1 MAEYLQMSFF
11 FRNFVGFL
19 QKEQQMLLRDIIG
32 QDAIKREM
40 CHTVQQGR
48 IPHAVLLSG
57 VGGIGKLPLAWAFA
71 QYLAC
76 KHRTDT
82 DACGVCPTCLQY
94 SKLQHPDLHFAF
106 PIVKVDKSAEVCD
119 DYLSDFRSMLLA
131 NPYCDADDWTQAM
144 NAEKKQSLI
153 YERESSEIQR
163 KFALKSFSDG
173 YKVMIVWQPE
183 KMHIACANKLLK
195 LLEEPP
201 ERTLFLFVSE
211 HPEQLLPTI
220 VSRLRPLPVPR
231 LTEQQIVDA
240 VCARQSGI
248 SRQQAADAAR
258 LAGGS
263 YREALRILD
272 AEDRSKQLFADFQQ
286 LMRNAW
292 LVGVK
297 KNYEALQ
304 SLNEWAQD
312 MAKLPRE
319 RQCAFLQFAQ
329 RLIRENFIYNYGEA
343 ALCYQTT
350 EEQTFS
356 VKFAPFINER
366 NVEQL
371 TEQFAQAEAQIMQNA
386 NSRIVLFDLC
396 LQCIVLIKK

>member
-1 MAEYLQMSFF
+1 
-11 FRNFVGFL
+11 
-19 QKEQQMLLRDIIG
+19 MLLKDIIG
-32 QDAIKREM
+32 QQAVKREL
-40 CHTVQQGR
+40 CHSVQEGK
-48 IPHAVLLSG
+48 IPHALLLSG
-57 VGGIGKLPLAWAFA
+57 SAGVGKLPLALAFA
-71 QYLAC
+71 QYVAC

-106 PIVKVDKSAEVCD
+106 PIVKVDKGAEVCD
-119 DYLSDFRSMLLA
+119 DYLNDFREMVRS
-131 NPYCDADDWTQAM
+131 NPYCDPDDWTMAM
-144 NAEKKQSLI
+144 GAEKKQSLI
-153 YERESSEIQR
+153 YEKESSEIQR
-163 KFALKSFSDG
+163 KLSLKSFADG

-201 ERTLFLFVSE
+201 EMTLFLFVSE

-220 VSRLRPLPVPR
+220 ISRLRPLPIPR
-231 LTEQQIVDA
+231 LTDEEIVEA
-240 VCARQSGI
+240 LTRQGVVSNP
-248 SRQQAADAAR
+248 QQAHDVAR

-272 AEDRSKQLFADFQQ
+272 AEDRDKQLFAEFQE

-292 LVGVK
+292 LVGVR

-304 SLNEWAQD
+304 KLNEWSMT
-312 MAKLPRE
+312 MAKESSRE

-329 RLIRENFIYNYGEA
+329 RLIRENFIYNYGEP
-343 ALCYQTT
+343 ALNYETSD
-350 EEQTFS
+350 EQQFS

-366 NVEQL
+366 NIEEL
-371 TEQFAQAEAQIMQNA
+371 TEQFARAEAQIMQNA
-386 NSRIVLFDLC
+386 NARMVLFDLC
-396 LQCIVLIKK
+396 LQCIVLIKR

>member
-1 MAEYLQMSFF
+1 
-11 FRNFVGFL
+11 
-19 QKEQQMLLRDIIG
+19 MLLKDIIG
-32 QDAIKREM
+32 QQAVKREL
-40 CHTVQQGR
+40 CHSVQEGK
-48 IPHAVLLSG
+48 IPHALLLSG
-57 VGGIGKLPLAWAFA
+57 SAGVGKLPLALAFA
-71 QYLAC
+71 QYVAC
-76 KHRTDT
+76 KHRSDT

-106 PIVKVDKSAEVCD
+106 PIVKVDKGAEVCD
-119 DYLSDFRSMLLA
+119 DYLNDFREMVRS
-131 NPYCDADDWTQAM
+131 NPYCDPDDWTMAM
-144 NAEKKQSLI
+144 GAEKKQSLI
-153 YERESSEIQR
+153 YEKESSEIQR
-163 KFALKSFSDG
+163 KLSLKSFADG

-201 ERTLFLFVSE
+201 EMTLFLFVSE

-220 VSRLRPLPVPR
+220 ISRLRPLPIPR
-231 LTEQQIVDA
+231 LTDEEIVEA
-240 VCARQSGI
+240 LTRQGVVSNP
-248 SRQQAADAAR
+248 QQAHDVAR

-272 AEDRSKQLFADFQQ
+272 AEDRDKQLFAEFQE

-292 LVGVK
+292 LVGVR

-304 SLNEWAQD
+304 KLNEWSMT
-312 MAKLPRE
+312 MAKESSRE

-329 RLIRENFIYNYGEA
+329 RLIRENFIYNYGEP
-343 ALCYQTT
+343 ALNYETSD
-350 EEQTFS
+350 EQQFS

-366 NVEQL
+366 NIEEL
-371 TEQFAQAEAQIMQNA
+371 TEQFARAEAQIMQNA
-386 NSRIVLFDLC
+386 NARMVLFDLC

>member
-1 MAEYLQMSFF
+1 
-11 FRNFVGFL
+11 
-19 QKEQQMLLRDIIG
+19 MLLKDIIG
-32 QDAIKREM
+32 QQAVKREL
-40 CHTVQQGR
+40 CHSVQEGK
-48 IPHAVLLSG
+48 IPHALLLSG
-57 VGGIGKLPLAWAFA
+57 SAGVGKLPLALAFA
-71 QYLAC
+71 QYVAC

-106 PIVKVDKSAEVCD
+106 PIVKVDKGAEVCD
-119 DYLSDFRSMLLA
+119 DYLNDFREMVRS
-131 NPYCDADDWTQAM
+131 NPYCDPDDWTMAM
-144 NAEKKQSLI
+144 GAEKKQSLI
-153 YERESSEIQR
+153 YEKESSEIQR
-163 KFALKSFSDG
+163 KLSLKSFADG

-201 ERTLFLFVSE
+201 EMTLFLFVSE

-220 VSRLRPLPVPR
+220 ISRLRPLPIPR
-231 LTEQQIVDA
+231 LTDEEMVEA
-240 VCARQSGI
+240 LTRQGVVSNP
-248 SRQQAADAAR
+248 QQAHDVAR

-272 AEDRSKQLFADFQQ
+272 AEDRDKQLFAEFQE

-292 LVGVK
+292 LVGVR

-304 SLNEWAQD
+304 KLNEWSMT
-312 MAKLPRE
+312 MAKESSRE

-329 RLIRENFIYNYGEA
+329 RLIRENFIYNYGEP
-343 ALCYQTT
+343 ALNYETSD
-350 EEQTFS
+350 EQQFS

-366 NVEQL
+366 NIEEL
-371 TEQFAQAEAQIMQNA
+371 TEQFARAEAQIMQNA
-386 NSRIVLFDLC
+386 NARMVLFDLC

>member
-1 MAEYLQMSFF
+1 
-11 FRNFVGFL
+11 
-19 QKEQQMLLRDIIG
+19 MLLKDIIG
-32 QDAIKREM
+32 QQAVKREL
-40 CHTVQQGR
+40 CHSVQEGK
-48 IPHAVLLSG
+48 IPHALLLSG
-57 VGGIGKLPLAWAFA
+57 SAGVGKLPLALAFA
-71 QYLAC
+71 QYVAC

-106 PIVKVDKSAEVCD
+106 PIVKVDKGAEVCD
-119 DYLSDFRSMLLA
+119 DYLNDFREMVRS
-131 NPYCDADDWTQAM
+131 NPYCDPDDWTMAM
-144 NAEKKQSLI
+144 GAEKKQSLI
-153 YERESSEIQR
+153 YEKESSEIQR
-163 KFALKSFSDG
+163 KLSLKSFADG

-201 ERTLFLFVSE
+201 EMTLFLFVSE

-220 VSRLRPLPVPR
+220 ISRLRPLPIPR
-231 LTEQQIVDA
+231 LTDEEIVEA
-240 VCARQSGI
+240 LTRQGVVSNP
-248 SRQQAADAAR
+248 QQAQDAAR

-272 AEDRSKQLFADFQQ
+272 AEDRDKQLFAEFQE

-292 LVGVK
+292 LVGVR

-304 SLNEWAQD
+304 KLNEWSMT
-312 MAKLPRE
+312 MAKESSRE

-329 RLIRENFIYNYGEA
+329 RLIRENFIYNYGEP
-343 ALCYQTT
+343 ALNYETSD
-350 EEQTFS
+350 EQQFS

-366 NVEQL
+366 NIEEL
-371 TEQFAQAEAQIMQNA
+371 TEQFARAEAQIMQNA
-386 NSRIVLFDLC
+386 NARMVLFDLC

>member
-1 MAEYLQMSFF
+1 
-11 FRNFVGFL
+11 
-19 QKEQQMLLRDIIG
+19 MLLKDIIG
-32 QDAIKREM
+32 QDAVKREL
-40 CHTVQQGR
+40 CHSVQEGK
-48 IPHAVLLSG
+48 IPHALLLSG
-57 VGGIGKLPLAWAFA
+57 SAGVGKLPLALAFA
-71 QYLAC
+71 QYVAC

-106 PIVKVDKSAEVCD
+106 PIVKVDKGAEVCD
-119 DYLSDFRSMLLA
+119 DYLNDFREMVRS
-131 NPYCDADDWTQAM
+131 NPYCDPDDWTMAM
-144 NAEKKQSLI
+144 GAEKKQSLI
-153 YERESSEIQR
+153 YEKESSEIQR
-163 KFALKSFSDG
+163 KLSLKSFADG

-201 ERTLFLFVSE
+201 EMTLFLFVSE

-220 VSRLRPLPVPR
+220 ISRLRPLPIPR
-231 LTEQQIVDA
+231 LTDEEIMAAIRSQQSAISEQQ
-240 VCARQSGI
+240 AR
-248 SRQQAADAAR
+248 DVAR

-272 AEDRSKQLFADFQQ
+272 AEDRDKQLFAEFQE

-292 LVGVK
+292 LVGVR

-304 SLNEWAQD
+304 KLNEWSMT
-312 MAKLPRE
+312 MAKESSRE

-329 RLIRENFIYNYGEA
+329 RLIRENFIYNYGEP
-343 ALCYQTT
+343 ALNYETSD
-350 EEQTFS
+350 EQQFS

-366 NVEQL
+366 NIEEL
-371 TEQFAQAEAQIMQNA
+371 TEQFARAEAQIMQNA
-386 NSRIVLFDLC
+386 NARMVLFDLC
-396 LQCIVLIKK
+396 LQCIVLIKR

>member
-1 MAEYLQMSFF
+1 
-11 FRNFVGFL
+11 
-19 QKEQQMLLRDIIG
+19 MLLKDIIG
-32 QDAIKREM
+32 QQAVKREL
-40 CHTVQQGR
+40 CHSVQEGK
-48 IPHAVLLSG
+48 IPHALLMSG
-57 VGGIGKLPLAWAFA
+57 SAGVGKLPLALAFA
-71 QYLAC
+71 QYVAC

-106 PIVKVDKSAEVCD
+106 PIVKVDKGAEVCD
-119 DYLSDFRSMLLA
+119 DYLNDFREMVRS
-131 NPYCDADDWTQAM
+131 NPYCDPDDWTMAM
-144 NAEKKQSLI
+144 GAEKKQSLI
-153 YERESSEIQR
+153 YEKESSEIQR
-163 KFALKSFSDG
+163 KLSLKSFADG

-201 ERTLFLFVSE
+201 EMTLFLFVSE

-220 VSRLRPLPVPR
+220 ISRLRPLPIPR
-231 LTEQQIVDA
+231 LTDEEIVEA
-240 VCARQSGI
+240 LTRQGVVSNP
-248 SRQQAADAAR
+248 QQAHDVAR

-272 AEDRSKQLFADFQQ
+272 AEDRDKQLFAEFQE

-292 LVGVK
+292 LVGVR

-304 SLNEWAQD
+304 KLNEWSMT
-312 MAKLPRE
+312 MAKESSRE

-329 RLIRENFIYNYGEA
+329 RLIRENFIYNYGEP
-343 ALCYQTT
+343 ALNYETSD
-350 EEQTFS
+350 EQQFS

-366 NVEQL
+366 NIEEL
-371 TEQFAQAEAQIMQNA
+371 TEQFARAEAQIMQNA
-386 NSRIVLFDLC
+386 NARMVLFDLC

>member
-1 MAEYLQMSFF
+1 
-11 FRNFVGFL
+11 
-19 QKEQQMLLRDIIG
+19 MLLKDIIG
-32 QDAIKREM
+32 QQAVKREL
-40 CHTVQQGR
+40 CHSVQEGK
-48 IPHAVLLSG
+48 IPHALLMSG
-57 VGGIGKLPLAWAFA
+57 SAGVGKLPLALAFA
-71 QYLAC
+71 QYVAC

-106 PIVKVDKSAEVCD
+106 PIVKVDKGAEVCD
-119 DYLSDFRSMLLA
+119 DYLNDFREMVRS
-131 NPYCDADDWTQAM
+131 NPYCDPDDWTMAM
-144 NAEKKQSLI
+144 GAEKKQSLI
-153 YERESSEIQR
+153 YEKESSEIQR
-163 KFALKSFSDG
+163 KLSLKSFADG

-201 ERTLFLFVSE
+201 EMTLFLFVSE

-220 VSRLRPLPVPR
+220 ISRLRPLPIPR
-231 LTEQQIVDA
+231 LTDEEIMAAIRSQQSAISEQQ
-240 VCARQSGI
+240 AR
-248 SRQQAADAAR
+248 DVAR

-272 AEDRSKQLFADFQQ
+272 AEDRDKQLFAEFQE

-292 LVGVK
+292 LVGVR

-304 SLNEWAQD
+304 KLNGWSMT
-312 MAKLPRE
+312 MAKESSRE

-329 RLIRENFIYNYGEA
+329 RLIRENFIYNYGEP
-343 ALCYQTT
+343 ALNYETSD
-350 EEQTFS
+350 EQQFS

-366 NVEQL
+366 NIEEL
-371 TEQFAQAEAQIMQNA
+371 TEQFARAEAQIMQNA
-386 NSRIVLFDLC
+386 NARMVLFDLC
-396 LQCIVLIKK
+396 LQCIVLIKR

>member
-1 MAEYLQMSFF
+1 
-11 FRNFVGFL
+11 
-19 QKEQQMLLRDIIG
+19 MLLKDIIG
-32 QDAIKREM
+32 QQAVKREL
-40 CHTVQQGR
+40 CHSVQEGK
-48 IPHAVLLSG
+48 IPHALLMSG
-57 VGGIGKLPLAWAFA
+57 SAGVGKLPLALAFA
-71 QYLAC
+71 QYVAC

-106 PIVKVDKSAEVCD
+106 PIVKVDKGAEVCD
-119 DYLSDFRSMLLA
+119 DYLNDFREMVRS
-131 NPYCDADDWTQAM
+131 NPYCDPDDWTMAM
-144 NAEKKQSLI
+144 GAEKKQSLI
-153 YERESSEIQR
+153 YEKESSEIQR
-163 KFALKSFSDG
+163 KLSLKSFADG

-201 ERTLFLFVSE
+201 EMTLFLFVSE

-220 VSRLRPLPVPR
+220 ISRLRPLPIPR
-231 LTEQQIVDA
+231 LTDEEIMAAIRSQQSAISEQQ
-240 VCARQSGI
+240 AR
-248 SRQQAADAAR
+248 DVAR

-272 AEDRSKQLFADFQQ
+272 AEDRDKQLFAEFQE

-292 LVGVK
+292 LVGVR

-304 SLNEWAQD
+304 KLNEWSMT
-312 MAKLPRE
+312 MAKESSRE

-329 RLIRENFIYNYGEA
+329 RLIRENFIYNYGEP
-343 ALCYQTT
+343 ALNYETSD
-350 EEQTFS
+350 EQQFS

-366 NVEQL
+366 NIEEL
-371 TEQFAQAEAQIMQNA
+371 TEQFARAEAQIMQNA
-386 NSRIVLFDLC
+386 NARMVLFDLC
-396 LQCIVLIKK
+396 LQCIVLIKR

>member
-1 MAEYLQMSFF
+1 
-11 FRNFVGFL
+11 
-19 QKEQQMLLRDIIG
+19 MLLKDIIG
-32 QDAIKREM
+32 QQAVKREL
-40 CHTVQQGR
+40 CHSVQEGK
-48 IPHAVLLSG
+48 IPHALLMSG
-57 VGGIGKLPLAWAFA
+57 SAGVGKLPLALAFA
-71 QYLAC
+71 QYEAC

-106 PIVKVDKSAEVCD
+106 PIVKVDKGAEVCD
-119 DYLSDFRSMLLA
+119 DYLNDFREMVRS
-131 NPYCDADDWTQAM
+131 NPYCDPDDWTMAM
-144 NAEKKQSLI
+144 GAEKKQSLI
-153 YERESSEIQR
+153 YEKESSEIQR
-163 KFALKSFSDG
+163 KLSLKSFADG

-201 ERTLFLFVSE
+201 EMTLFLFVSE

-220 VSRLRPLPVPR
+220 ISRLRPLPIPR
-231 LTEQQIVDA
+231 LTDEEIMAAIRSQQSAISEQQ
-240 VCARQSGI
+240 AR
-248 SRQQAADAAR
+248 DVAR

-272 AEDRSKQLFADFQQ
+272 AEDRDKQLFAEFQE

-292 LVGVK
+292 LVGVR

-304 SLNEWAQD
+304 KLNEWSMT
-312 MAKLPRE
+312 MAKESSRE

-329 RLIRENFIYNYGEA
+329 RLIRENFIYNYGEP
-343 ALCYQTT
+343 ALNYETSD
-350 EEQTFS
+350 EQQFS

-366 NVEQL
+366 NIEEL
-371 TEQFAQAEAQIMQNA
+371 TEQFARAEAQIMQNA
-386 NSRIVLFDLC
+386 NARMVLFDLC
-396 LQCIVLIKK
+396 LQCIVLIKR

>member
-1 MAEYLQMSFF
+1 
-11 FRNFVGFL
+11 
-19 QKEQQMLLRDIIG
+19 MLLKDIIG
-32 QDAIKREM
+32 QESVKREL
-40 CHTVQQGR
+40 CRSVQAGK
-48 IPHAVLLSG
+48 IPHALLLSG
-57 VGGIGKLPLAWAFA
+57 AAGVGKLPLAIAFA
-71 QYLAC
+71 QYVAC
-76 KHRTDT
+76 KHRTET

-106 PIVKVDKSAEVCD
+106 PIVKVDKGAEVCD
-119 DYLSDFRSMLLA
+119 DYIGDFRQMVLA

-144 NAEKKQSLI
+144 GAEKKQSLI
-153 YERESSEIQR
+153 YEKESSEIQR
-163 KFALKSFSDG
+163 KLSLKSFADG

-201 ERTLFLFVSE
+201 EMTLFLFVSE

-220 VSRLRPLPVPR
+220 ISRLRPLAIPR
-231 LTEQQIVDA
+231 LSDEEIVKALTNSQIVQSSNLQISA
-240 VCARQSGI
+240 V
-248 SRQQAADAAR
+248 QAQDAAR

-272 AEDRSKQLFADFQQ
+272 AEDRDKQLFTEFQE

-292 LVGVK
+292 LVGVR

-304 SLNEWAQD
+304 RLNEWSQNLS
-312 MAKLPRE
+312 KESRE

-329 RLIRENFIYNYGEA
+329 RMVRENFIYNYGEPS
-343 ALCYQTT
+343 LNYETT
-350 EEQTFS
+350 DEQQFS

-366 NVEQL
+366 NIEDL
-371 TEQFAQAEAQIMQNA
+371 TEQLARAEAQIMQNA
-386 NSRIVLFDLC
+386 NARMVLFDLC
-396 LQCIVLIKK
+396 LQCIVLIKR

>member
-1 MAEYLQMSFF
+1 
-11 FRNFVGFL
+11 
-19 QKEQQMLLRDIIG
+19 MLLKDIIG
-32 QDAIKREM
+32 QQAVKREL
-40 CHTVQQGR
+40 CHSVREGK
-48 IPHAVLLSG
+48 IPHALLMSG
-57 VGGIGKLPLAWAFA
+57 SAGVGKLPLALAFA
-71 QYLAC
+71 QYVAC

-106 PIVKVDKSAEVCD
+106 PIVKVDKGAEVCD
-119 DYLSDFRSMLLA
+119 DYLNDYREMVRS
-131 NPYCDADDWTQAM
+131 NPYCDPDDWTMAM
-144 NAEKKQSLI
+144 GAEKKQSLI
-153 YERESSEIQR
+153 YEKESSEIQR
-163 KFALKSFSDG
+163 KLSLKSFADG

-201 ERTLFLFVSE
+201 EMTLFLFVSE

-220 VSRLRPLPVPR
+220 ISRLRPLPIPR
-231 LTEQQIVDA
+231 LTDEEIVEA
-240 VCARQSGI
+240 LTRQGVVSNP
-248 SRQQAADAAR
+248 QQAHDVAR

-272 AEDRSKQLFADFQQ
+272 AEDRDKQLFAEFQE

-292 LVGVK
+292 LVGVR

-304 SLNEWAQD
+304 KLNEWSMT
-312 MAKLPRE
+312 MAKESSRE

-329 RLIRENFIYNYGEA
+329 RLIRENFIYNYGEP
-343 ALCYQTT
+343 ALNYETSD
-350 EEQTFS
+350 EQQFS

-366 NVEQL
+366 NIEEL
-371 TEQFAQAEAQIMQNA
+371 TEQFARAEAQIMQNA
-386 NSRIVLFDLC
+386 NARMVLFDLC
-396 LQCIVLIKK
+396 LQCIVLIKR

>member
-1 MAEYLQMSFF
+1 
-11 FRNFVGFL
+11 
-19 QKEQQMLLRDIIG
+19 MLLKDIIG
-32 QDAIKREM
+32 QQAVKREL
-40 CHTVQQGR
+40 CHSVQEGK
-48 IPHAVLLSG
+48 IPHALLLSG
-57 VGGIGKLPLAWAFA
+57 SAGVGKLPLALAFA
-71 QYLAC
+71 QYVAC

-106 PIVKVDKSAEVCD
+106 PIVKVDKGAEVCD
-119 DYLSDFRSMLLA
+119 DYLNDFREMIRS
-131 NPYCDADDWTQAM
+131 NPYCDPDDWTMAM
-144 NAEKKQSLI
+144 GAEKKQSLI
-153 YERESSEIQR
+153 YEKESSEIQR
-163 KFALKSFSDG
+163 KLSLKSFADG

-201 ERTLFLFVSE
+201 EMTLFLFVSE

-220 VSRLRPLPVPR
+220 ISRLRPLPIPR
-231 LTEQQIVDA
+231 LSDEEIVDA
-240 VCARQSGI
+240 LTHQGVVSNP
-248 SRQQAADAAR
+248 QQAQDAAR

-272 AEDRSKQLFADFQQ
+272 AEDRDKQLFAEFQE

-292 LVGVK
+292 LVGVR

-304 SLNEWAQD
+304 KLNEWSMT
-312 MAKLPRE
+312 MAKESSRE

-329 RLIRENFIYNYGEA
+329 RLIRENFIYNYGEPD
-343 ALCYQTT
+343 LNYETSD
-350 EEQTFS
+350 EQQFS

-366 NVEQL
+366 NIEEL
-371 TEQFAQAEAQIMQNA
+371 TEQFARAEAQIMQNA
-386 NSRIVLFDLC
+386 NARMVLFDLC
-396 LQCIVLIKK
+396 LQCIVLIKR

>member
-1 MAEYLQMSFF
+1 
-11 FRNFVGFL
+11 
-19 QKEQQMLLRDIIG
+19 MLLKDIIG
-32 QDAIKREM
+32 QQAVKREL
-40 CHTVQQGR
+40 CHSVQEGK
-48 IPHAVLLSG
+48 IPHALLMSG
-57 VGGIGKLPLAWAFA
+57 SAGVGKLPLALAFA
-71 QYLAC
+71 QYVAC

-106 PIVKVDKSAEVCD
+106 PIVKVDKGAEVCD
-119 DYLSDFRSMLLA
+119 DYLNDFREMVRS
-131 NPYCDADDWTQAM
+131 NPYCDPDDWTMAM
-144 NAEKKQSLI
+144 GAEKKQSLI
-153 YERESSEIQR
+153 YEKESSEIQR
-163 KFALKSFSDG
+163 KLSLKSFADG

-201 ERTLFLFVSE
+201 EMTLFLFVSE

-220 VSRLRPLPVPR
+220 ISRLRPLPIPR
-231 LTEQQIVDA
+231 LTDEEMVEA
-240 VCARQSGI
+240 LTRQGVVSNP
-248 SRQQAADAAR
+248 QQAHDVAR

-272 AEDRSKQLFADFQQ
+272 AEDRDKQLFAEFQE

-292 LVGVK
+292 LVGVR

-304 SLNEWAQD
+304 KLNEWSMT
-312 MAKLPRE
+312 MAKESSRE

-329 RLIRENFIYNYGEA
+329 RLIRENFIYNYGEP
-343 ALCYQTT
+343 ALNYETSD
-350 EEQTFS
+350 EQQFS

-366 NVEQL
+366 NIEEL
-371 TEQFAQAEAQIMQNA
+371 TEQFARAEAQIMQNA
-386 NSRIVLFDLC
+386 NARMVLFDLC

>member
-1 MAEYLQMSFF
+1 
-11 FRNFVGFL
+11 
-19 QKEQQMLLRDIIG
+19 MLLKDIIG
-32 QDAIKREM
+32 QQAVKREL
-40 CHTVQQGR
+40 CRSVQEGK
-48 IPHAVLLSG
+48 IPHALLLSG
-57 VGGIGKLPLAWAFA
+57 AAGVGKLPLALAFA
-71 QYLAC
+71 QYVAC
-76 KHRTDT
+76 KHRTET

-106 PIVKVDKSAEVCD
+106 PIVKVDKGAEVCD
-119 DYLSDFRSMLLA
+119 DYLNDFREMIRS
-131 NPYCDADDWTQAM
+131 NPYCDPDDWTMAM
-144 NAEKKQSLI
+144 GAEKKQSLI
-153 YERESSEIQR
+153 YEKESSEIQR
-163 KFALKSFSDG
+163 KLSLKSFADG

-201 ERTLFLFVSE
+201 EMTLFLFVSE

-220 VSRLRPLPVPR
+220 ISRLRPLPIPR
-231 LTEQQIVDA
+231 LSDEEIVDA
-240 VCARQSGI
+240 LTHQGVVSNP
-248 SRQQAADAAR
+248 QQAQDAAR

-272 AEDRSKQLFADFQQ
+272 AEDRDKQLFAEFQE

-292 LVGVK
+292 LVGVR

-304 SLNEWAQD
+304 KLNEWSMT
-312 MAKLPRE
+312 MAKESSRE

-329 RLIRENFIYNYGEA
+329 RLIRENFIYNYGEP
-343 ALCYQTT
+343 ALNYETSD
-350 EEQTFS
+350 EQQFS

-366 NVEQL
+366 NIEEM
-371 TEQFAQAEAQIMQNA
+371 TEQFARAEAQIMQNA
-386 NSRIVLFDLC
+386 NARMVLFDLC